1 MAHYHWSELFPPH
14 IWQRGQNYYRNGNIL
29 DIRYHGNCVTAKIEG
44 TEIYHVSVTL
54 NKRTNDI
61 ADFSCDCPYG
71 EDGTPCKHLAAL
83 LCALEDTNNKGI
95 SRKETG
101 PAFDQIIASLST
113 EQMRHLLIQFAQ
125 NDSFIWEKILLA
137 ATNQLPY
144 SQKQHWEHDLQE
156 LTNEAA
162 DRHGFIDYEEAYDYC
177 CSLVEYL
184 YDRVPDLLNN
194 GLVMDAF
201 ELVCLV
207 FQTGMEQD
215 MDDSDGGLTMLA
227 NSCMGDWSK
236 ILEHASTEKQKQMYY
251 WFRTEHQKGDL
262 TQMFLDEYIF
272 IAPWN
277 VEIAPELLLFLDQQ
291 IQACVENERRS
302 YRLNDLVTH
311 RIHWMEQAG
320 ASLEEREAYLQKHHQ
335 LSAVREI
342 EVAEAKRDG
351 DWITAIALLEES
363 KVLDADKIGLVAR
376 YSEQLIEIYKVLQD
390 YSAMRKELEY
400 YLFTFRQDDLKHV
413 EKMKAILAPT
423 EWDDIRSK
431 LLDSKTMQ
439 YQTYPLLY
447 HEGLYEQ
454 MMERIEMH
462 TDIHSL
468 EQYESQLKNE
478 FPKRCVA
485 VYQTYLHRA
494 MDQASNRK
502 GYWSVIHTLKKLK
515 KYPDGKPVAQGI
527 ADLWKQKYPRRT
539 SMLVELKKAGF

>member
-14 IWQRGQNYYRNGNIL
+14 IWQRGQNYYRDGNIL

-44 TEIYHVSVTL
+44 TEIYNVSVTL
-54 NKRTNDI
+54 NERTNGI
-61 ADFSCDCPYG
+61 EDFSCDCPYG

-83 LCALEDTNNKGI
+83 LCALEDTSNEGS
-95 SRKETG
+95 SRKETE
-101 PAFDQIIASLST
+101 PAIEPIIALLSK
-113 EQMRHLLIQFAQ
+113 EQMQHLLIQFAQ
-125 NDSFIWEKILLA
+125 NDSFIWEKILLT
-137 ATNQLPY
+137 ATNQLPH
-144 SQKQHWEHDLQE
+144 SQKQHWEHDLQQ

-177 CSLVEYL
+177 YSLVEYL

-227 NSCMGDWSK
+227 NSCMGDWNK
-236 ILEHASTEKQKQMYY
+236 ILEHASTEKQKEMYY

-272 IAPWN
+272 IAPWK
-277 VEIAPELLLFLDQQ
+277 VELAPELLCFLDQQ
-291 IQACVENERRS
+291 IQVSEENARRS

-311 RIHWMEQAG
+311 KIHWMERTG
-320 ASLEEREAYLQKHHQ
+320 ASPEDREAYLQKHHQ

-351 DWITAIALLEES
+351 DWITAIALLKES
-363 KVLDADKIGLVAR
+363 KDLDADKIGLVAK
-376 YSEQLIEIYKVLQD
+376 YSEQLIEIYEILHD

-413 EKMKAILAPT
+413 EKAKAILSPA

-454 MMERIEMH
+454 MMERIETH

-468 EQYESQLKNE
+468 EQYENLLKND

-502 GYWSVIHTLKKLK
+502 AYWSVIHTLKKLK
-515 KYPDGKPVAQGI
+515 KYPDGKPAAQGI

-539 SMLVELKKAGF
+539 SMLDELKKSGF